1 MTIHIP
7 EDKLAEIRN
16 AADIVEII
24 SERVAL
30 KKAGKDHIGLCPFH
44 SEKTPS
50 FTVSSTKQIFHCFG
64 CGVGGDVFNFLI
76 KFDGIS
82 FPEAVQTLAR
92 RYGIQLPS
100 RQMTPS
106 EKKEISERE
115 TLFDINK
122 KVLAYYRE
130 QLLSRSGGKKALAYL
145 EGRGFT
151 RETIN
156 RFGIGYA
163 PDGWDNLLR
172 FFKKEKIS
180 ERLAEKT
187 GLIVPRSSK
196 TGYYDRFRNRIMF
209 PIVDVTRQVI
219 AFGGRV
225 LDDSKPKY
233 LNSPETAIYNKS
245 RSLYGLHAAK
255 DKCRENETVY
265 IVEGYFDL
273 LAMHQH
279 GITNSVATLGTSLTS
294 GHVKMLRR
302 GYAKKARLVFD
313 SDTAGI
319 KAALRSIG
327 LFMDESVDVE
337 IIVLPAGEDP
347 DSFLFAHGSD
357 AFFGE
362 ADSAR
367 GAIEFL
373 IDSAVK
379 THGLSMQGKI
389 RIVDELKQPLADIRD
404 RVARSIYIRYLS
416 ERLGVDESAILDRV
430 RNTGEERSKTVTRSS
445 LSAMPSESS
454 QGPNLVKNRIETR
467 MVTMMLQ
474 APDIVSTIENQRITD
489 YFEDKDLKEIAEL
502 ILSDPPKSREDI
514 SQLLNRTT
522 DDSQRQLIA
531 SFVIRDECWDQKSC
545 EKLIEQFLS
554 SRKRRQHLLLD
565 QIKSAEQNNNH
576 ELLFKLLKEK
586 QKQVVKPD

>member
-130 QLLSRSGGKKALAYL
+130 QLLSRSAGKKALAYL

-225 LDDSKPKY
+225 LDDAKPKY

-362 ADSAR
+362 ADAAR

-430 RNTGEERSKTVTRSS
+430 RNAGEERSKTVSRSS

-531 SFVIRDECWDQKSC
+531 SFAIRDECWDQKSC